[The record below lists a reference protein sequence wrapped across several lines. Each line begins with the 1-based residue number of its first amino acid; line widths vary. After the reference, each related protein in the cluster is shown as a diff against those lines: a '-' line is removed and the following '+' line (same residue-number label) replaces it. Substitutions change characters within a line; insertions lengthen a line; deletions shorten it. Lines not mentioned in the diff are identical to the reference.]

1 MKKTHENINPIHIN
15 TDDLQIH
22 MINQKLY
29 GKAIFFPNSNSVQYQ
44 NLCFQMWIG
53 FFFSFFFFLA
63 GENLKKPMLF
73 LHQYICSFKMLMYNS
88 FSRNLIG
95 CLVGDLP
102 VTADFSSWVLILSS
116 EDLIIS
122 GMRCSFSNSQSTFER
137 KAFFWQTLPLLR
149 IQQPL
154 LLWLE

>member
-1 MKKTHENINPIHIN
+1 
-15 TDDLQIH
+15 
-22 MINQKLY
+22 
-29 GKAIFFPNSNSVQYQ
+29 
-44 NLCFQMWIG
+44 MWIG

-154 LLWLE
+154 LLWLEWTSITSISECTTRRSVNFIYVALIHQLY